1 MTRTLPKRI
10 EPDAIVEAIVEVRF
24 QTDLFPEVILGR
36 LLSSPFLSTW
46 SATRL
51 PGSDI
56 PYAARDAEAA
66 FRYQPMFQLERG
78 TELIRL
84 GAYHLS
90 LHILPPYCG
99 WEQLRAKAR
108 EFLEQCW
115 TEVGRSDLKRCG
127 LRYVNAL
134 TAGRHGVRSIEDL
147 NLHVDVRGKSLVDVT
162 VAYGSEENPHAEAL
176 VRIAS
181 KKHVVGE
188 LAPDATFV
196 VDIDIHN
203 EQPTD
208 LHSANDIMSWLEQA
222 HELEKRLFFDL
233 LPDRIVDPLKEG
245 AA

>member
-1 MTRTLPKRI
+1 
-10 EPDAIVEAIVEVRF
+10 
-24 QTDLFPEVILGR
+24 
-36 LLSSPFLSTW
+36 
-46 SATRL
+46 
-51 PGSDI
+51 
-56 PYAARDAEAA
+56 
-66 FRYQPMFQLERG
+66 MFQLERG

-99 WEQLRAKAR
+99 WDQLRAKAK

-115 TEVGRSDLKRCG
+115 TEVGHSDLKRCG

-134 TAGRHGVRSIEDL
+134 TASRHGVCSIEDL
-147 NLHVDVRGKSLVDVT
+147 NLRVDVGGKPLVDVT
-162 VAYGSEENPHAEAL
+162 VAYGSEENPQAEAL

-181 KKHVVGE
+181 KKHVVGD
-188 LAPDATFV
+188 LPADATFV

-203 EQPTD
+203 EQPTNLQTAAD
-208 LHSANDIMSWLEQA
+208 VMAWLEQA

-245 AA
+245 TA